1 MLETQVAAHFL
12 DDAILQ
18 FRKYKALAE
27 GALAQV
33 AEARYGFSVDGGDHV
48 AHAHTRFRCW
58 TAVGD
63 GRDENAGVLRRA
75 EELAELGRQV
85 DHRYTDECTLS
96 RKIEIIEENVSVAH
110 HDGAAAGLVEGEG
123 GRGGDE

>member
-1 MLETQVAAHFL
+1 MIAP
-12 DDAILQ
+12 D
-18 FRKYKALAE
+18 
-27 GALAQV
+27 GLAQV

-48 AHAHTRFRCW
+48 AHAHIRFCCW
-58 TAVGD
+58 TVVGH

-75 EELAELGRQV
+75 EELAQLGRQV
-85 DHRYTDECTLS
+85 DHRDTDECALS